1 MKHIIILC
9 LLFVCSCQTP
19 EEEAR
24 SEKYYLDNI
33 KYYRDTRTDICYAG
47 KHLGSTAPVLTAV
60 PCTDKVKAVALE
72 FTAQEPVV
80 R

>member
-1 MKHIIILC
+1 MKYILLIALAIC
-9 LLFVCSCQTP
+9 GCQTP

-47 KHLGSTAPVLTAV
+47 KHFGSNAPVLTAV
-60 PCTDKVKAVALE
+60 PCTDKVKAIALE
-72 FTAQEPVV
+72 FTAQEPVIK
-80 R
+80 